1 MAGSKAYD
9 LILMDM
15 QMPEM
20 DGLAATREIRKR
32 LNGTPL
38 TIIAMTANAFDTDQE
53 NCIAAGMDDF
63 LSKPCRP
70 DDLYACLLDWLDKA
84 RHQN

>member
-1 MAGSKAYD
+1 MAGSAAYD

-15 QMPEM
+15 QMPKM
-20 DGLAATREIRKR
+20 DGLTATREIRHL
-32 LNGTPL
+32 LNGKPL
-38 TIIAMTANAFDTDQE
+38 PIIAMTANAFDTDQE

-70 DDLYACLLDWLDKA
+70 DDLYACLLDWLNKA
-84 RHQN
+84 RH

>member
-1 MAGSKAYD
+1 
-9 LILMDM
+9 MDM

-32 LNGTPL
+32 LNGKPL

-70 DDLYACLLDWLDKA
+70 DDLYACLLDWLNKA
-84 RHQN
+84 ESKK